1 MMRCTVHVDAGYLY
15 AALATRV
22 TGSANRAAI
31 TVDEQALVQQLI
43 ELVTSDSGMRI
54 LRVLWY
60 DAAKNGVPD
69 PYQRQIGLIDS
80 VKLRMGRIN
89 TFGEQKGVDLRLGL
103 DLVSLGHNRAAEVA
117 YLISGDDDLTEAVT
131 DAQDLGLQVKLLT
144 IPAGDGRPHAV
155 AANLSL
161 AVDGMVPIPTD
172 TLDQLVTRAGRP
184 TASSRVDVAIVEQPP
199 ARSSPP
205 VIPPRPPVVPP
216 ATAGPPPTTPPTAA
230 PATENADPRPIPV
243 YSSTTGGPANS
254 TTAHSLLSGELI
266 TEVAQSVIDVWAGT
280 ADADEIEQLLQGR
293 PNVPPAIDRIL
304 LTDLVTRSGRSEIPT
319 WARFALREAFWAAA
333 TRRPGHAIQ
342 G

>member
-1 MMRCTVHVDAGYLY
+1 MRCTVHVDAGYLY
-15 AALATRV
+15 AALATRL

-31 TVDEQALVQQLI
+31 TVDEQALVKQLI
-43 ELVTSDSGMRI
+43 DLATGDSGMRI

-60 DAAKNGVPD
+60 DAAKNGIPD
-69 PYQRQIGLIDS
+69 PHQRQIGLIDS

-172 TLDQLVTRAGRP
+172 TLDELVTRAARP
-184 TASSRVDVAIVEQPP
+184 APVSVQPP
-199 ARSSPP
+199 GAAAAAPAPRAPGVIPPRSP
-205 VIPPRPPVVPP
+205 VIPP
-216 ATAGPPPTTPPTAA
+216 AAAAGLSSA
-230 PATENADPRPIPV
+230 PAVEAPAIAASGAIPV
-243 YSSTTGGPANS
+243 YSSTTGGPTS
-254 TTAHSLLSGELI
+254 ITAGHEMLTDELI
-266 TEVAQSVIDVWAGT
+266 ADVARSVFDVWTGT
-280 ADADEIEQLLQGR
+280 AAPDELTRLLAGR
-293 PNVPPAIDRIL
+293 PNVPPSIDRIL
-304 LTDLVTRSGRSEIPT
+304 ITDLVTRIGRSEIPT
-319 WARFALREAFWAAA
+319 WARFSLREEFWKSAV
-333 TRRPGHAIQ
+333 R
-342 G
+342 